1 MPGPR
6 LPLSTPHR
14 FSCFKNDDQD
24 PNGAKQSSHQN
35 ALVFFQHPEL
45 QSAQSGERER
55 SEQDHS
61 GHRSDG
67 ENRSQHGKAAPSV
80 TDSRNV
86 KRHKAFAGRE
96 RKEGEQAQDRRA
108 IRGRMSLA
116 VFIVMMIVTVTVI
129 VFTIV
134 VVMVFVKM
142 FMWIMKM
149 NVALADDLPNQI
161 VQPEQQKRAT
171 GDPREPRAD
180 RLTQRRTE

>member
-24 PNGAKQSSHQN
+24 PNGAKQSPHEN
-35 ALVFFQHPEL
+35 ALVFFQNPEL

-67 ENRSQHGKAAPSV
+67 ENRSQHGKAAPSI

-86 KRHKAFAGRE
+86 KRHKAFAWRK
-96 RKEGEQAQDRRA
+96 RKEGEQAHDRRA
-108 IRGRMSLA
+108 IRGGMSLA
-116 VFIVMMIVTVTVI
+116 AFIVMMIAT
-129 VFTIV
+129 
-134 VVMVFVKM
+134 VMVFVKM
-142 FMWIMKM
+142 FVWIM
-149 NVALADDLPNQI
+149 
-161 VQPEQQKRAT
+161 
-171 GDPREPRAD
+171 
-180 RLTQRRTE
+180 